1 MLNELWSLNVLISLP
16 HLCVWVIACMWVEQ
30 AGGTEQLQTF
40 NSDEDDNEEYMRT
53 RSIVDEQN
61 QIFVKMQH

>member
-1 MLNELWSLNVLISLP
+1 
-16 HLCVWVIACMWVEQ
+16 MWVEQ

-40 NSDEDDNEEYMRT
+40 NSDEDDNEEYMRM